1 MLSSQ
6 ALGEHIFPAVLT
18 FEYQSQSKCETEG
31 QEIKNAVQPPHKVG
45 HLVTLDAAYFTV
57 RSHQK

>member
-1 MLSSQ
+1 MLSSR
-6 ALGEHIFPAVLT
+6 IFPAVLT
-18 FEYQSQSKCETEG
+18 FEYQNQSKCETEG
-31 QEIKNAVQPPHKVG
+31 QEIKKKKNAVQPPHKVG

>member
-1 MLSSQ
+1 MLSSR
-6 ALGEHIFPAVLT
+6 IFPAVLT
-18 FEYQSQSKCETEG
+18 FEYQNQSKCETEG
-31 QEIKNAVQPPHKVG
+31 QEIKKKNAVQPPHKVG

>member
-1 MLSSQ
+1 MLSSR
-6 ALGEHIFPAVLT
+6 IFPAVLT